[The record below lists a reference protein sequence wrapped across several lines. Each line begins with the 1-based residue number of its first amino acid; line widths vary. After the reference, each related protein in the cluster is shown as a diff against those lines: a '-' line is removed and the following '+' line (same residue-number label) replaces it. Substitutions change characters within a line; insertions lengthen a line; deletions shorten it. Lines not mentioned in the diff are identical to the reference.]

1 MERKVS
7 DLTKEIKHLQ
17 KSKGTGLEE
26 YNARKLYD
34 ENEFLKAQLDRTSR
48 RYMYTVKK
56 LKKFLSFSFR
66 KIRMSIYCIVHVERK
81 FIIFC
86 VLVMSN

>member
-56 LKKFLSFSFR
+56 T
-66 KIRMSIYCIVHVERK
+66 
-81 FIIFC
+81 
-86 VLVMSN
+86 